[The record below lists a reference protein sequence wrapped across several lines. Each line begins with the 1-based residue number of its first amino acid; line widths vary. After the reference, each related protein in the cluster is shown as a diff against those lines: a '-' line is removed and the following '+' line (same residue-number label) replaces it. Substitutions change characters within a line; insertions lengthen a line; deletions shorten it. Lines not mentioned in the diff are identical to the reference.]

1 MIHFAT
7 LIIILDL
14 DGGVFSLQKAV
25 FFIEGE
31 PLIFQ
36 KDKKNELEIIKIF
49 SKKMQ
54 NTIDN
59 FIEFNYNLDNRNK
72 KKDKR
77 NWESFYP
84 KMCFQS
90 FKGTLKTMVFSS
102 KF

>member
-1 MIHFAT
+1 
-7 LIIILDL
+7 
-14 DGGVFSLQKAV
+14 
-25 FFIEGE
+25 
-31 PLIFQ
+31 
-36 KDKKNELEIIKIF
+36 
-49 SKKMQ
+49 MQ